1 MAATPDNSAVAA
13 QSAAVQKMAEPW
25 PMIQALIDGTG
36 AMRAAGKTFLP
47 QFPKETED
55 AYKIRLG
62 QAVLFAAFSNTVD
75 VLAAKPMSREMS
87 INGVPPQ
94 IEALFD
100 DIDGQDSTLASF
112 TMQRLREALQF
123 GIGGILVDAPPN
135 PGTRTVA
142 EEKAAG
148 IRPYFCAYSAPS
160 ILGWRVEKVTRNPN
174 ATDADKDQD
183 KIGFKLTQL
192 RLLESVTEPDGDF
205 GEKQV
210 KQVRVLMPGIWQVW
224 RMVQDPTNAGR
235 QVWAIFDQGVTTL
248 TYIPFFFFYGYKLG
262 FGIGKSPLLDLA
274 YANVEHWQSSSDQ
287 QNILHV
293 ARVPILFGK
302 GFPED
307 ANVVVGANSITLVS
321 SADADMKFVEHTGAA
336 IDAGRQSIVDIED
349 RMRQLGAELLIQQT
363 LNVTATQTI
372 SEGEASKSKLQQ
384 IVEDF
389 EETLEKAIDCLGDW
403 MKLPCNAEVSLFKDF
418 GAASLSDSSADTL
431 MKAQGA
437 GYVSK
442 QTVFDGLKRRDIIPA
457 GQSWDDEKAKIK
469 AEKAENPPPP
479 PPPASV
485 PPGAVPPPGAAPT
498 PAPAPTPPADDA

>member
-1 MAATPDNSAVAA
+1 MAATPDYSAVAD
-13 QSAAVQKMAEPW
+13 QSAAVKKMAEPW
-25 PMIQALIDGTG
+25 AMIQALIDGTG
-36 AMRAAGKTFLP
+36 AMRAAGKAFLP
-47 QFPKETED
+47 QFPQESDD
-55 AYKIRLG
+55 AYKIRLS

-87 INGVPPQ
+87 ISGVPPQ

-112 TMQRLREALQF
+112 TMQRLREALQY

-135 PGTRTVA
+135 PGARTVA

-174 ATDADKDQD
+174 AADAYKDQD
-183 KIGFKLTQL
+183 KIGLKLTQL
-192 RLLESVTEPDGDF
+192 RLLENITEPDGAF
-205 GEKQV
+205 GEKQIQ
-210 KQVRVLMPGIWQVW
+210 QVRVLYPGKWQIYRQIDDQTLGKKVW
-224 RMVQDPTNAGR
+224 TLFQE
-235 QVWAIFDQGVTTL
+235 GVTTL
-248 TYIPFFFFYGYKLG
+248 SYIPFFFFYGYKLG

-302 GFPED
+302 GMPED
-307 ANVVVGANSITLVS
+307 TNVVVGANSITLVS
-321 SADADMKFVEHTGAA
+321 DENADMKFVEHTGAA
-336 IDAGRQSIVDIED
+336 IDAGRQSILDIED
-349 RMRQLGAELLIQQT
+349 RMRQLGAELLVQQN

-384 IVEDF
+384 IVENF

-403 MKLPCNAEVSLFKDF
+403 MKVPCNAEVDLFKDF
-418 GAASLSDSSADTL
+418 GAASLTDSSAKTL
-431 MKAQGA
+431 MDAEGA

-442 QTVFDGLKRRDIIPA
+442 ETVFDGLKRRDIIPA
-457 GQSWDDEKAKIK
+457 GTKWEDEQAKIK
-469 AEKAENPPPP
+469 AEAAANPKPP
-479 PPPASV
+479 PPPAPV
-485 PPGAVPPPGAAPT
+485 PPGAMPPPGAPM
-498 PAPAPTPPADDA
+498 PAPAPTPPPAG